1 MGLAF
6 LITTE
11 NLQLLGERKVLKEAE
26 YATLLDAA
34 QVIESARDEA
44 RRIVEGAA
52 AQAEERRRAGY
63 EEGLRQGRTEQAQGL
78 LAAALGTEGQLRA
91 LRQSMAQIVARAVQQ
106 FLGDAD
112 PAQLMVAA
120 MQRVEALIRH
130 EPFVVAR
137 VAPAQEAVLR
147 SALQRLGAEAAWA
160 ARTSIVVDASLADGA
175 CVLQT
180 PSGSLEIGVEA
191 QIEVFRRAVEQRG
204 IGVAAG

>member
-34 QVIESARDEA
+34 QVIDSARAEA
-44 RRIVEGAA
+44 RRIVELAA
-52 AQAEERRRAGY
+52 AQAEQRRLEGY
-63 EEGLRQGRTEQAQGL
+63 EEGLRQARAEQADSL
-78 LAAALGTEGQLRA
+78 LASALGTAGQMRA

-106 FLGDAD
+106 FLADAE
-112 PAQLMVAA
+112 PAQLMAAA
-120 MQRVEALIRH
+120 MQRVDALVRH
-130 EPFVVAR
+130 EPFIVAR
-137 VAPAQEAVLR
+137 VAPAQEAALR
-147 SALQRLGAEAAWA
+147 EALARLGGEAPWSAH
-160 ARTSIVVDASLADGA
+160 TSIVVDAALADGA

-180 PSGSLEIGVEA
+180 PSGSLEIGVDA

-204 IGVAAG
+204 LGAAA

>member
-11 NLQLLGERKVLKEAE
+11 HLQLLGERKVLKEAE

-34 QVIESARDEA
+34 QLIESAREEA
-44 RRIVEGAA
+44 RRIVEAAA
-52 AQAEERRRAGY
+52 AQADERRRAGY
-63 EEGLRQGRTEQAQGL
+63 EEGLRQGRAEQAKGL

-91 LRQSMAQIVARAVQQ
+91 LRQSMAQIVAKAVQQ

-112 PAQLMVAA
+112 PAQLMAAA
-120 MQRVEALIRH
+120 MQRVDALVRH

-137 VAPAQEAVLR
+137 VAPAQEALLR
-147 SALQRLGAEAAWA
+147 SALQRLGAEAPWA
-160 ARTSIVVDASLADGA
+160 ARTSIVIDAALGDGA

-204 IGVAAG
+204 LGVAA

>member
-44 RRIVEGAA
+44 LRIVELAA
-52 AQAEERRRAGY
+52 AQAEQRRREGY
-63 EEGLRQGRTEQAQGL
+63 EEGLREARAEQAQRL
-78 LAAALGTEGQLRA
+78 LAGALGTEGQLRA
-91 LRQSMAQIVARAVQQ
+91 LRQSMAQIVAKAVQQ
-106 FLGDAD
+106 FLGETDA
-112 PAQLMVAA
+112 AQLMTGA
-120 MQRVEALIRH
+120 MQRIDALIRH

-137 VAPAQEAVLR
+137 VAAASEVALR
-147 SALQRLGAEAAWA
+147 DALARLGPEAPWTT
-160 ARTSIVVDASLADGA
+160 RTRIVVDTALADGA

-191 QIEVFRRAVEQRG
+191 QIEAFRRAVEQRG
-204 IGVAAG
+204 LGVAA